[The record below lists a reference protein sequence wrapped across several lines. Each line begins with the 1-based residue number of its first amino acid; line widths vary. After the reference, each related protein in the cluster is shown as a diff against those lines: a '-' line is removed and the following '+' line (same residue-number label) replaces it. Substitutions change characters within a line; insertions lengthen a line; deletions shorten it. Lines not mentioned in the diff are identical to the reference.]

1 MHKKHVLVHINVAEQ
16 SSVAAPGMY
25 EGAKNL
31 VVVGFI
37 LDSNMGRR
45 AKNFEMKFVL
55 DLNSGAV
62 KTTLDFHEA
71 RLARSF
77 GVVTIIF
84 ASNVSHILLPS
95 TILLRCI
102 IVRGK
107 QFGMGVIILD
117 LKSGAVKITFDFHKA
132 RLARS
137 FGVAIFIFDLTR
149 FFRFKREKIRSAF
162 HDVLLLQDVYQM
174 LGTFH

>member
-1 MHKKHVLVHINVAEQ
+1 MVINVAEQ

-31 VVVGFI
+31 VVVDLI

-62 KTTLDFHEA
+62 KTTLDYHEA

-77 GVVTIIF
+77 GV
-84 ASNVSHILLPS
+84 
-95 TILLRCI
+95 
-102 IVRGK
+102 
-107 QFGMGVIILD
+107 
-117 LKSGAVKITFDFHKA
+117 
-132 RLARS
+132 
-137 FGVAIFIFDLTR
+137 AISIFDLTR
-149 FFRFKREKIRSAF
+149 FFRFKREKIPSAF
-162 HDVLLLQDVYQM
+162 HDVLLLHDVYQM

>member
-1 MHKKHVLVHINVAEQ
+1 
-16 SSVAAPGMY
+16 
-25 EGAKNL
+25 
-31 VVVGFI
+31 
-37 LDSNMGRR
+37 MGRR

-77 GVVTIIF
+77 GVVNI
-84 ASNVSHILLPS
+84 
-95 TILLRCI
+95 
-102 IVRGK
+102 K
-107 QFGMGVIILD
+107 
-117 LKSGAVKITFDFHKA
+117 
-132 RLARS
+132 
-137 FGVAIFIFDLTR
+137 FDLTR

-162 HDVLLLQDVYQM
+162 HDVVPPQDVYQM

>member
-1 MHKKHVLVHINVAEQ
+1 
-16 SSVAAPGMY
+16 MY

-31 VVVGFI
+31 VVVDLI

-95 TILLRCI
+95 IILLRFI

-117 LKSGAVKITFDFHKA
+117 LKNGTGVIILDLKSGAVKITFYFHKA

-137 FGVAIFIFDLTR
+137 FGVAISIFDLTR
-149 FFRFKREKIRSAF
+149 FFRFKREKIPSAF
-162 HDVLLLQDVYQM
+162 HDVLPPQDVYQM
-174 LGTFH
+174 LGIFH

>member
-1 MHKKHVLVHINVAEQ
+1 
-16 SSVAAPGMY
+16 
-25 EGAKNL
+25 
-31 VVVGFI
+31 
-37 LDSNMGRR
+37 MGRR

-84 ASNVSHILLPS
+84 ASNVSHILPPS
-95 TILLRCI
+95 TILLRFI

-107 QFGMGVIILD
+107 QFGMGVIVLD

-132 RLARS
+132 RLARG
-137 FGVAIFIFDLTR
+137 FGVLNIIFDLTR
-149 FFRFKREKIRSAF
+149 FFSLKREPIPSAF
-162 HDVLLLQDVYQM
+162 HDVLAPHDIYQM
-174 LGTFH
+174 LRTFDHQFFYVFRSDKILKLSGLYSR